1 MFHRNTWIN
10 RLFSCAFLLV
20 IAGCGDLGGGCGGC
34 GLTALPEGGLP
45 RDQTVEGGAQVRVTT
60 QGFRRI
66 SELIPAFIT
75 EQFEDGFCLGQG
87 QILADPDNGGTFLGA
102 KFCTQN
108 SGAACNPGCSIT
120 PNVDGV
126 AITPVDNATINIQIQ
141 ADIDTTVGLRTR
153 IAFIPGSCD
162 MRVRATDFRA
172 NLNARFGIEP
182 ATGELTF
189 GIDIQGFD
197 LNIALSN
204 CGLISALLDA
214 GLDILDFFED
224 SFLGGLIRDVINPII
239 QSLVDGILP
248 KPLGI
253 ANRLDLGALLGGA
266 IPGIDASLEARIV
279 PGGYVQT
286 SNGGLS
292 LGFIT
297 GINADRD
304 IATRTADL
312 DSEPALCVP
321 PFQAPALG
329 AAPASLPTTARGTF
343 SLLPAEEF
351 LGGQFEP
358 PTDLAIGIS
367 ETTLDLGGHHAVT
380 SGALCAAIGTDLVD
394 LLNVGTLGILV
405 PSLNDLVS
413 PEGKEPVLLALRPQ
427 NPMDLSVGEGT
438 ATSPAIKVHVEDM
451 EADFYAFVYERY
463 VRVFTMSLTLDIELN
478 LEFNQLPGQPATIKP
493 LLKTIEASDVA
504 IEVLNNE
511 FVRES
516 KDVIK
521 GVLPTV
527 MKLVLDLIPG
537 LLSNPIEVPAFA
549 GFTLTNL
556 QLRKVTTPS
565 DDFLA
570 IYASLGSLAPAL
582 AAYAPDTVARQQAL
596 LEAEAPAIVKSE
608 ATLRDVIVPTAET
621 IRAGVARA
629 RGGETP
635 SVSFD
640 VATHDGLGRE
650 LEWTWN
656 LNDGIWHDFTS
667 QSPLVI
673 GGDSFVL
680 QGKYSIGLRSRV
692 KGDYRTTDPVGLRF
706 PVLIDS
712 EAPRIWASEAKIE
725 NGALVV
731 PVGDVVSGTNV
742 LVAYGRPGDREPW
755 TDWRAPGG
763 LDLAT
768 VKDLSVD
775 GKIVVFAKDEAGNV
789 AQEPVTSNFHGQA
802 EGGGGCGSCDAAGG
816 GPTSSGIALVL
827 ATALLVFRRR
837 AAALARA
844 FARGRGPA
852 MLGLGLG
859 VGILSSLVPGCS
871 CGSNSGGPVSCE
883 LDDDCAAGCPA
894 DAIPLCFDNQCLCVD
909 DVPYGRIGPFSDVDV
924 AANGDAY
931 VSAYAESHGDL
942 VVARHSGDG
951 RIDNAEWEFVDGVP
965 AGPVVIQGS
974 NIRGGITA
982 PGEDVG
988 VYTSIQVGADDTPV
1002 VAYFDRSNGGLKF
1015 AGKFGGA
1022 WQSHTVDDG
1031 TGSIDAELGGEI
1043 GGMYASMSV
1052 RSDDGRPGIAY
1063 MALTSA
1069 GGGITT
1075 SEVRFAAAT
1084 TPTPTTASDWQ
1095 VYVVDKLALP
1105 PVDPANPDVVPL
1117 PEGLGLFVDAARDA
1131 AQAPVV
1137 AYYDRINGDL
1147 KLARFDAEGGQFRTP
1162 EILDGAGADVGWYPA
1177 VAVDATGVAH
1187 IVYQNAA
1194 KDDLLYVD
1202 SGARSPQVVDSG
1214 YRTVGTTESGLPKP
1228 ELHIVGS
1235 DANIVLTTAGPMVV
1249 YQDSTTHELLVAKK
1263 DGQGAWTY
1271 AAIAGHEEPFVGAFG
1286 FFASAVFTGQ
1296 DVVISNWVIDQPSG
1310 QQWVQI
1316 HRQTVVVE

>member
-1 MFHRNTWIN
+1 VFHRNTWIN
-10 RLFSCAFLLV
+10 RLFSVAFLLA

-75 EQFEDGFCLGQG
+75 EQFEEGFCLAQG
-87 QILADPDNGGTFLGA
+87 QILADPDNFGTVLGA
-102 KFCTQN
+102 KFCVQD
-108 SGAACNPGCSIT
+108 SGSGCSPGCRIT
-120 PNVDGV
+120 PHVDGV
-126 AITPVDNATINIQIQ
+126 VITPVDNATVNIQIQ
-141 ADIDTTVGLRTR
+141 ADIDTTVGVRSR
-153 IAFIPGSCD
+153 IWPVTSSCD
-162 MRVRATDFRA
+162 MRIVAENFRA
-172 NLNARFGIEP
+172 NLNARFGIDP

-197 LNIALSN
+197 LHVTPSN
-204 CGLISALLDA
+204 CGLLSGLLDL
-214 GLDILDFFED
+214 GLDIVDFFED
-224 SFLGGLIRDVINPII
+224 TFLGGLIRDILNPII

-266 IPGIDASLEARIV
+266 IPGIEASLEARFV

-292 LGFIT
+292 LGLIT

-304 IATRTADL
+304 IATRTPDL
-312 DSEPALCVP
+312 DSEPAFCVP
-321 PFQAPALG
+321 PFQAPSLG

-413 PEGKEPVLLALRPQ
+413 SEGKEPVLLALRPQ
-427 NPMDLSVGEGT
+427 NPMDLSVGAGT
-438 ATSPAIKVHVEDM
+438 PESPAIKIHVEDM

-478 LEFNQLPGQPATIKP
+478 LEFNQVPGQSATIKP

-511 FVRES
+511 FVKED
-516 KDVIK
+516 KETIK

-537 LLSNPIEVPAFA
+537 LLSNPIEVPTFA

-556 QLRKVTTPS
+556 ELRKVTTPS

-582 AAYAPDTVARQQAL
+582 AVHAPQTAARELAL
-596 LEAEAPAIVKSE
+596 AEASAPAVVTSQ
-608 ATLRDVIVPTAET
+608 ATLRDVIVPTPAT
-621 IRAGVARA
+621 IRAGVARS
-629 RGGETP
+629 RDGETP

-640 VATHDGLGRE
+640 VATHDPLGRE

-667 QSPLVI
+667 GSPLII

-680 QGKYSIGLRSRV
+680 PGKYSIGLRSRV

-712 EAPRIWASEAKIE
+712 QAPLIWADEAKVE
-725 NGALVV
+725 SGALVV
-731 PVGDVVSGTNV
+731 PVSDVVSGTAV
-742 LVAYGRPGDREPW
+742 QIAYGRPGDREPW

-768 VKDLSVD
+768 VKDLSVE
-775 GKIVVFAKDEAGNV
+775 GAILVFAKDEAGNV
-789 AQEPVTSNFHGQA
+789 AQEPVTSNFHGQS
-802 EGGGGCGSCDAAGG
+802 EGGSGCGSCDAGG
-816 GPTSSGIALVL
+816 APTSSGIALVL
-827 ATALLVFRRR
+827 LTALLVFRRR

-844 FARGRGPA
+844 FARSRGPA

-871 CGSNSGGPVSCE
+871 CGSDSDTVIACE
-883 LDDDCAAGCPA
+883 LDADCAAGCPA
-894 DAIPLCFDNQCLCVD
+894 NAIPLCFDNQCLCVD
-909 DVPYGRIGPFSDVDV
+909 DVPYGRIGPYSDVDV

-951 RIDNAEWEFVDGVP
+951 RIDNTAWEFVDGVP
-965 AGPVVIQGS
+965 DGPVVIEDS

-982 PGEDVG
+982 AGDDVG

-1022 WQSHTVDDG
+1022 WQHHTVDDG
-1031 TGSIDAELGGEI
+1031 TGVINPELGGEI
-1043 GGMYASMSV
+1043 AGMYASMSV
-1052 RSDDGRPGIAY
+1052 RTDDGRPGIAY

-1069 GGGITT
+1069 GGGLTT

-1095 VYVVDKLALP
+1095 IYVVDKLALP

-1131 AQAPVV
+1131 QQAPVV

-1147 KLARFDAEGGQFRTP
+1147 KVARFDAEGGQFRTP
-1162 EILDGAGADVGWYPA
+1162 EVLDGASADVGWYPA

-1202 SGARSPQVVDSG
+1202 SATRQPQVVDSG
-1214 YRTVGTTESGLPKP
+1214 YRTVGTTEGGLPKP

-1235 DANIVLTTAGPMVV
+1235 DSNIVLTTAGPMVV

-1263 DGQGAWTY
+1263 DGQGWTY
-1271 AAIAGHEEPFVGAFG
+1271 AAIAGHESPFVGAFG

-1296 DVVISNWVIDQPSG
+1296 DLVISNWVIDQPSG
-1310 QQWVQI
+1310 EQWVQI
-1316 HRQTVVVE
+1316 HRQQVVVE

>member
-1 MFHRNTWIN
+1 VFHRNTWIN
-10 RLFSCAFLLV
+10 RLFSVAFLFT

-34 GLTALPEGGLP
+34 GLTALPEGGVP
-45 RDQTVEGGAQVRVTT
+45 RDQIVEGGAQVRVTT

-66 SELIPAFIT
+66 GELIPALIT
-75 EQFEDGFCLGQG
+75 EMFADGFCLNQG
-87 QILADPDNGGTFLGA
+87 QIIADPDNGGTFLGA
-102 KFCTQN
+102 KFCVQD
-108 SGAACNPGCSIT
+108 SGAGCNPGCRVR
-120 PNVDGV
+120 PVVDGV
-126 AITPVDNATINIQIQ
+126 AITPVDNATVNVQIQ
-141 ADIDTTVGLRTR
+141 ADVDTTVGLRTK

-162 MRVRATDFRA
+162 MRVQAQDLRA

-189 GIDIQGFD
+189 GIDIQRVD
-197 LNIALSN
+197 LNVSLSN

-214 GLDILDFFED
+214 GLDILDFFQD
-224 SFLGGLIRDVINPII
+224 TFLRELINDLLNPLI

-248 KPLGI
+248 DPLGI
-253 ANRLDLGALLGGA
+253 ANRLDLGALLGGV
-266 IPGIDASLEARIV
+266 IPGIDASIEAHIV

-292 LGFIT
+292 LGIVT

-304 IATRTADL
+304 IATRSADL
-312 DSEPALCVP
+312 DSEPAFCVP

-358 PTDLAIGIS
+358 PTDLAIGVS

-438 ATSPAIKVHVEDM
+438 AASPAIKVHVEDM
-451 EADFYAFVYERY
+451 EADFYAFVYDRY

-478 LEFNQLPGQPATIKP
+478 LEFNQAPGQPATIKP

-504 IEVLNNE
+504 IDVLNNE
-511 FVRES
+511 FVRED
-516 KDVIK
+516 KETIK
-521 GVLPTV
+521 AVLPTV

-537 LLSNPIEVPAFA
+537 LLNNPIEVPSFA

-570 IYASLGSLAPAL
+570 IYASLGSLAPTLAAL
-582 AAYAPDTVARQQAL
+582 APQAAA
-596 LEAEAPAIVKSE
+596 EQAAAAEAAAPALVATQ
-608 ATLRDVIVPTAET
+608 ATLRDVIVPAPET
-621 IRAGVARA
+621 IRAGAAKA

-635 SVSFD
+635 SVAID
-640 VATHDGLGRE
+640 VATHDELGRE

-656 LNDGIWHDFTS
+656 LNDGVWHDFTS

-673 GGDSFVL
+673 GGDSLVL
-680 QGKYSIGLRSRV
+680 PGKYSIGVRSRV
-692 KGDYRTTDPVGLRF
+692 KGDYRTTDPVGVRF

-712 EAPRIWASEAKIE
+712 QPPRVWAENAKVE
-725 NGALVV
+725 QDRLVV
-731 PVGDVVSGTNV
+731 PATDVVSGRAV
-742 LVAYGRPGDREPW
+742 LYAYGRPDDKEPW
-755 TDWRAPGG
+755 TDWKAGAG
-763 LDLAT
+763 VDLAT
-768 VKDLSVD
+768 VNDLAVR
-775 GKIVVFAKDEAGNV
+775 GEIAVWAKDEAGNV
-789 AQEPVTSNFHGQA
+789 TQEKVATNFHGQA
-802 EGGGGCGSCDAAGG
+802 EGGSGCGSCDAGG
-816 GPTSSGIALVL
+816 GPTSGGLALVL
-827 ATALLVFRRR
+827 FTALLVFRRR
-837 AAALARA
+837 AAAMARA

-852 MLGLGLG
+852 MLGIGLG
-859 VGILSSLVPGCS
+859 IGALSSLTPGCS
-871 CGSNSGGPVSCE
+871 CGSNSGGPIACE
-883 LDDDCAAGCPA
+883 LNEDCAEACPGG
-894 DAIPLCFDNQCLCVD
+894 DIPLCFDNECLCVD
-909 DVPYGRIGPFSDVDV
+909 DVPYGRIGPYSDVDV

-931 VSAYAESHGDL
+931 VSAYAQSHGDL
-942 VVARHSGDG
+942 VVARHVGDG
-951 RIDNAEWEFVDGVP
+951 PIADAEWEFVDGVP
-965 AGPVVIQGS
+965 AGPVVINGS
-974 NIRGGITA
+974 NIRGGITDA
-982 PGEDVG
+982 GTDVG
-988 VYTSIQVGADDTPV
+988 MYTSIQVGADDAPV
-1002 VAYFDRSNGGLKF
+1002 VAYFDRTNGGLRF
-1015 AGKFGGA
+1015 AGKFGGV

-1031 TGSIDAELGGEI
+1031 TGAINAELGGEI
-1043 GGMYASMSV
+1043 AGMFASMSV
-1052 RSDDGRPGIAY
+1052 RTDDGRPGIAY

-1069 GGGITT
+1069 GGGLTT

-1084 TPTPTTASDWQ
+1084 TATPTTASDWQ

-1105 PVDPANPDVVPL
+1105 AVDPGNPDVVPL
-1117 PEGLGLFVDAARDA
+1117 PSGLGLFVDAARDA
-1131 AQAPVV
+1131 QQAPVV
-1137 AYYDRINGDL
+1137 VYYDRINGDL
-1147 KLARFDAEGGQFRTP
+1147 KMARFDAEGGQFRTP
-1162 EILDGAGADVGWYPA
+1162 EVLDGGNADVGWYPA

-1187 IVYQNAA
+1187 VVYQDAA
-1194 KDDLLYVD
+1194 RDDLKYID
-1202 SGARSPQVVDSG
+1202 SGSKAPQVVDSG

-1249 YQDSTTHELLVAKK
+1249 YQDSTSHELLVARK
-1263 DGQGAWTY
+1263 DAQGAWTY
-1271 AAIAGHEEPFVGAFG
+1271 SAVAGNESPFVGAFG

-1296 DVVISNWVIDQPSG
+1296 DLVISNWVIDQPSDK
-1310 QQWVQI
+1310 QWVEI
-1316 HRQTVVVE
+1316 HRQRVVVE

>member
-1 MFHRNTWIN
+1 VFHRNTWIN
-10 RLFSCAFLLV
+10 RLFSVAFLLV

-45 RDQTVEGGAQVRVTT
+45 RDQTVEGGGQIRLTA
-60 QGFRRI
+60 QGFDRI
-66 SELIPAFIT
+66 ASVVPSLLDSLLGEGVCIDRGSILGTGYCVDTLPACGRPACQAKLSLAALDI
-75 EQFEDGFCLGQG
+75 EPLGS
-87 QILADPDNGGTFLGA
+87 GTLRLHV
-102 KFCTQN
+102 N
-108 SGAACNPGCSIT
+108 
-120 PNVDGV
+120 
-126 AITPVDNATINIQIQ
+126 
-141 ADIDTTVGLRTR
+141 ADIDAPIR
-153 IAFIPGSCD
+153 IDPLIGSNCTLTAS
-162 MRVRATDFRA
+162 ATYNPSNGQRG
-172 NLNARFGIEP
+172 FGFDAEVTFTIKP
-182 ATGELTF
+182 DTGELDF
-189 GIDIQGFD
+189 SVSRVHSLDLADVDIASDGSFACGGLEILGD
-197 LNIALSN
+197 LARI
-204 CGLISALLDA
+204 I
-214 GLDILDFFED
+214 ID
-224 SFLGGLIRDVINPII
+224 SFLGDWII
-239 QSLVDGILP
+239 DAFLRPTITNLVKGFLP
-248 KPLGI
+248 DPLGI

-266 IPGIDASLEARIV
+266 IPGIEASLEARFV

-292 LGFIT
+292 LGLIT

-438 ATSPAIKVHVEDM
+438 AASPAIKVHVEDM

-478 LEFNQLPGQPATIKP
+478 LEFNQVPGQPATIKP

-504 IEVLNNE
+504 IEVLNHE

-516 KDVIK
+516 KDTIK

-537 LLSNPIEVPAFA
+537 LLSNPIEVPNFA

-570 IYASLGSLAPAL
+570 IYASLGSLTPAL
-582 AAYAPDTVARQQAL
+582 AALAPEVAAREEAL
-596 LEAEAPAIVKSE
+596 AEAEAPAIVKSE
-608 ATLRDVIVPTAET
+608 ATLRDVIVPTAAT

-640 VATHDGLGRE
+640 VATHDALGRE

-712 EAPRIWASEAKIE
+712 EAPRIWAAEAKIE

-731 PVGDVVSGTNV
+731 PVGDVVSGTKV

-775 GKIVVFAKDEAGNV
+775 GAIVVFAKDEAGNV

-802 EGGGGCGSCDAAGG
+802 EGGGGCSSCDATGS

-827 ATALLVFRRR
+827 LTALLVFRRR

-844 FARGRGPA
+844 FARSRGPA

-859 VGILSSLVPGCS
+859 VGVVSSLVPGCS
-871 CGSNSGGPVSCE
+871 CGSNSGGPISCE
-883 LDDDCAAGCPA
+883 LDDDCTAGCPA

-951 RIDNAEWEFVDGVP
+951 RIDNDEWEFVDGVP

-1043 GGMYASMSV
+1043 TGMYASMSV
-1052 RSDDGRPGIAY
+1052 RTDDGRPGIAY

-1131 AQAPVV
+1131 QQAPVV

-1147 KLARFDAEGGQFRTP
+1147 KMARFDAEGGQFRTP

-1187 IVYQNAA
+1187 VVYQNAA
-1194 KDDLLYVD
+1194 KDDLLYID

-1235 DANIVLTTAGPMVV
+1235 DSNIVLTTAGPMVV

-1263 DGQGAWTY
+1263 DGGAWTY

-1296 DVVISNWVIDQPSG
+1296 DLVISNWVIDQPSRE
-1310 QQWVQI
+1310 QWVQI